1 MCNAFCILFG
11 AMNLTK
17 EEVERKDVLEVGA
30 HNVNGSLRPLIESW
44 GPSKYVG
51 VDIVQGIG
59 VDKICSAEE
68 ILNKYGKESFDIIIS
83 TEMLEHV
90 KDWKKAI
97 SNFKNVC
104 RKEGTILITTRTKAA
119 EYHAWPYDF
128 WRYDIE
134 DMTEIFSDFIIE
146 KLEYDKFSPGIFLKA
161 KKPVDFIENDLSSIE
176 LYSIITESR
185 VKDIDEEI
193 IRSFDRKYSMRL
205 MLRNNF
211 LRVMSFTSKMT
222 KYLLNIK

>member
-17 EEVERKDVLEVGA
+17 EEVEGKDVLEVGA
-30 HNVNGSLRPLIESW
+30 CNVNGSLRPLIESW
-44 GPSKYVG
+44 GPAKYVG

-59 VDKICSAEE
+59 VDEICSADE
-68 ILNKYGKESFDIIIS
+68 ILDKYGKVSFDIIIS

-90 KDWKKAI
+90 KDWRKVV

-104 RKEGTILITTRTKAA
+104 KRNGIILVTTRTKEA

-134 DMTEIFSDFIIE
+134 DMTKIFSDFNIE

-161 KKPVDFIENDLSSIE
+161 RKPVDFIENDLSPIA

-185 VKDIDEEI
+185 VKDIDEKI
-193 IRSFDRKYSMRL
+193 IRSFDRKYSMRM

-211 LRVMSFTSKMT
+211 LRVTSFTSKMI
-222 KYLLNIK
+222 KYLLKIK

>member
-30 HNVNGSLRPLIESW
+30 YNVNGSLRPLIESW

-59 VDKICSAEE
+59 VDEICSTDE
-68 ILNKYGKESFDIIIS
+68 IVNKFGKESFDIIIS

-104 RKEGTILITTRTKAA
+104 KKKGTILITTRTKGA

-128 WRYDIE
+128 WRYEIE
-134 DMTEIFSDFIIE
+134 DMTKIFSDFIIE

-185 VKDIDEEI
+185 VKDIDEKI
-193 IRSFDRKYSMRL
+193 IRSFNKKNSMRL
-205 MLRNNF
+205 MLRKHF
-211 LRVMSFTSKMT
+211 LWVMSFISKMA
-222 KYLLNIK
+222 KSLLNIK